1 MKDIFPEKLYDLHYD
16 LLFLPERIKTEKVVK
31 FSANND
37 KKEYVIQHKNF
48 FKKTLNHGLV
58 LKKVH
63 RVIKFNQKV
72 WLKLYID
79 MKSELRKDAK
89 NDFE

>member
-37 KKEYVIQHKNF
+37 KKEYLIQHKNF
-48 FKKTLNHGLV
+48 FKKH
-58 LKKVH
+58 
-63 RVIKFNQKV
+63 
-72 WLKLYID
+72 
-79 MKSELRKDAK
+79 
-89 NDFE
+89 